1 VDTPVLVAI
10 ISSLSAVFCGFMVWR
25 SSGRATNVNEQA
37 AQLSWVK
44 EIRQDATDARKEV
57 EALQEQVRTLRRQ
70 LDSAIREADHWI
82 SQYQAVHR
90 TAWRPGV
97 TIDHLRDMLGPS
109 APQINGRG

>member
-1 VDTPVLVAI
+1 MDTPVVVAVI
-10 ISSLSAVFCGFMVWR
+10 ALAASAVTAFFTWR
-25 SSGRATNVNEQA
+25 ASSRATDVNARA
-37 AQLSWVK
+37 AELQWVK